1 MPSGSRSA
9 AASSTAGH
17 RVWHSGRVWT
27 GHTPLGVI
35 DMEFEAMNLDEIMRE
50 IVKMEREEAKSRNQ

>member
-1 MPSGSRSA
+1 M
-9 AASSTAGH
+9 
-17 RVWHSGRVWT
+17 
-27 GHTPLGVI
+27 GVI